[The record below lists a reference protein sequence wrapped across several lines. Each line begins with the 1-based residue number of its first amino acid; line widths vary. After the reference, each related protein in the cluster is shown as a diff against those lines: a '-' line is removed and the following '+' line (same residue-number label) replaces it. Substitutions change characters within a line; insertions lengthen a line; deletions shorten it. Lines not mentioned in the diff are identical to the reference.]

1 MKSLILICLLIVT
14 GLLFCNS
21 SAQAVEDP
29 DINSI
34 MFCPTPQT
42 LPAGSSYFR
51 DVELFFLNYGYSLS
65 DDTNISIGTHFP
77 VTGELAF
84 VSAGFKHRIFDRDE
98 YRLGLALFANGTFY
112 DDGSFG
118 VVGLIAGNGNNDRSL
133 NLSLSQGYNEH
144 SSSGIIVMLGGD
156 TRIGDKSKF
165 IAEYFNTAAFMDF
178 NDDFYGFS
186 NIGVRWFGEDMAVS
200 LTAMT
205 PLQDDNFISLPMIVV
220 SKHW

>member
-1 MKSLILICLLIVT
+1 MKKLLTIAV
-14 GLLFCNS
+14 LLSVCFS
-21 SAQAVEDP
+21 GSAQAVENP

-51 DVELFFLNYGYSLS
+51 DIELFFLNYGYSLN

-77 VTGELAF
+77 VTGELRF
-84 VSAGFKHRIFDRDE
+84 VSAGFKHRLYDRDE
-98 YRLGLALFANGTFY
+98 HQFGLAVFANGTFY

-118 VVGLIAGNGNNDRSL
+118 VVGVIAGNGNNDRSL
-133 NLSLSQGYNEH
+133 NLSVSQGYNED
-144 SSSGIIVMLGGD
+144 SSSGIIVMFGGD

-178 NDDFYGFS
+178 NYDFYGFS

-200 LTAMT
+200 LTAMI
-205 PLQDDNFISLPMIVV
+205 PMWEDFFFALPMIVV

>member
-1 MKSLILICLLIVT
+1 MNKFLAISILMSVCLS
-14 GLLFCNS
+14 GL
-21 SAQAVEDP
+21 AHAVEDP

-51 DVELFFLNYGYSLS
+51 DVELFFLNYGYSVS

-77 VTGELAF
+77 ITGELSF

-98 YRLGLALFANGTFY
+98 YRFGLALFANGTFY

-118 VVGLIAGNGNNDRSL
+118 VFGVIAGNGDNDKSL
-133 NLSLSQGYNEH
+133 NLSISQGYNEH
-144 SSSGIIVMLGGD
+144 SDSGIIVMLGGD
-156 TRIGDKSKF
+156 KRIGDGTKV
-165 IAEYFNTAAFMDF
+165 IAEYFNTTAFMDF

-186 NIGVRWFGEDMAVS
+186 NIGVRWFGETMAVS
-200 LTAMT
+200 MTAMI
-205 PLQDDNFISLPMIVV
+205 PLQDDSFIALPMVTI

>member
-1 MKSLILICLLIVT
+1 MKKFLAISILMSVCLS
-14 GLLFCNS
+14 GL
-21 SAQAVEDP
+21 AHAVEDP

-51 DVELFFLNYGYSLS
+51 DVELFFLNYGYSVS

-77 VTGELAF
+77 ITGELSF

-98 YRLGLALFANGTFY
+98 YRFGLALFANGTFY

-144 SSSGIIVMLGGD
+144 SSSGIIVMFGGD

-178 NDDFYGFS
+178 NDDFYGFM
-186 NIGVRWFGEDMAVS
+186 NIGVKWFGEDMAVS
-200 LTAMT
+200 LTALT
-205 PLQDDNFISLPMIVV
+205 PMQDDTFFSLPMITV